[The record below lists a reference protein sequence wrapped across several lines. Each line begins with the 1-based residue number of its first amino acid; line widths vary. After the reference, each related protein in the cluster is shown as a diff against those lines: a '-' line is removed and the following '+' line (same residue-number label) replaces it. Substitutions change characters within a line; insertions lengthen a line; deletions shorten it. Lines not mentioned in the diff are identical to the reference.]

1 MINILLALLTIFFI
15 ILIGILPFR
24 VMYLFSDL
32 MYFVLFK
39 IIGYRRE
46 VIVGNLK
53 RAFPDLTENEM
64 RHRLGK
70 VYKNLTD
77 IIIEGIKS
85 FTMGRRQIIKRHRIK
100 NPEIIEQFRLQ
111 NKSLIVVTSH
121 YCNWEWGSLSASLQ
135 TDYNVVA
142 FYKPLSNPRVDKF
155 LRWSRS
161 RYGTTLT
168 SIFETSSTFE
178 KNRNLPTIFL
188 MAADQSPSKREGS
201 KAYWVDFL
209 GIKTAFLHGPEKHAK
224 FNGYD
229 IVYVDIQRE
238 KRGYYS
244 LKLSVLAENVDQLP
258 DGEITKRYAKKL
270 ESIIRDNPA
279 NWLWSHRRWKLK
291 GKSYK
296 EKVKS

>member
-1 MINILLALLTIFFI
+1 MKNFLLAILTIVSI
-15 ILIGILPFR
+15 ILIGVLPFR

-46 VIVGNLK
+46 VIVSNLK
-53 RAFPDLTENEM
+53 RAFPDLIEQEM
-64 RHRLGK
+64 KRLLGK

-85 FTMGRRQIIKRHRIK
+85 FTMGHRQIIKRHRII
-100 NPEIIEQFRLQ
+100 NPEIIEQFSAKQ
-111 NKSLIVVTSH
+111 KSLIVVTSH

-135 TDYNVVA
+135 TNFNVVA

-161 RYGTTLT
+161 RYGTTLA
-168 SIFETSSTFE
+168 SIFETSSAFE
-178 KNRNLPTIFL
+178 NNKNKPTIFL
-188 MAADQSPSKREGS
+188 MAADQSPSQRESS

-224 FNGYD
+224 LNGYD
-229 IVYVDIQRE
+229 IIYVDIQRE
-238 KRGYYS
+238 KRGYYT
-244 LKLSVLAENVDQLP
+244 LKLSVLAENVERLP

-270 ESIIRDNPA
+270 ESIIQQNPA
-279 NWLWSHRRWKLK
+279 NWLWSHKRWKLGE
-291 GKSYK
+291 GKSK
-296 EKVKS
+296 G

>member
-39 IIGYRRE
+39 VIGYRRE
-46 VIVGNLK
+46 VIAGNLK
-53 RAFPDLTENEM
+53 RAFPGSDEQEM
-64 RHRLGK
+64 NLLLGK

-85 FTMGRRQIIKRHRIK
+85 FTMGRRQILKRHRIK
-100 NPEIIEQFRLQ
+100 NPEIIEQSRAQ
-111 NKSLIVVTSH
+111 NRSIIGVTSH

-142 FYKPLSNPRVDKF
+142 FYKPLSNRWVDKF

-161 RYGTTLT
+161 RYGTTLA

-178 KNRNLPTIFL
+178 KNRNQPTIFL
-188 MAADQSPSKREGS
+188 MAADQSPSKREAG

-209 GIKTAFLHGPEKHAK
+209 GIRTAFLHGPEKHAK
-224 FNGYD
+224 LNGHD

-238 KRGYYS
+238 RRGYYS
-244 LKLSVLAENVDQLP
+244 LKLSVLAENVGQLP
-258 DGEITKRYAKKL
+258 DGEITRRYAKKL
-270 ESIIRDNPA
+270 ESIIRQNPA
-279 NWLWSHRRWKLK
+279 NWLWSHKRWKLGGIMG
-291 GKSYK
+291 GKI
-296 EKVKS
+296 